1 MFNIIKNQ
9 IITFFIAI
17 FLLIFNCTY
26 SLSEKF
32 NEIKHLKTINN
43 QIITNYDVKKEYNYL
58 MSLNENLKKLPL
70 EDILK
75 IAEES
80 LTREIIKSDE
90 IRKFIDIENFK
101 NQKVVED
108 VVLDVMKKL
117 NFNNIAELEEHLVS
131 YDLSVDDLKNKLLI
145 EILWNQLIVT
155 KYQDKINID
164 KDNLIKRIEE
174 ENLLEN
180 DIIQYNLSEIV
191 FEINDNNELNS
202 KKKIINESIL
212 NNGFENTANK
222 FSISNT
228 STLGGYIGEI
238 KENQLSNYIKK
249 SLFFLEIGEITDAIN
264 IGSNYLI
271 LRINDKKIIQ
281 EKTDKKLLL
290 KKMIDFERQKQLDT
304 YSQLH
309 FNKLKINTFINEF

>member
-1 MFNIIKNQ
+1 MLNIIKNQ
-9 IITFFIAI
+9 IITFLIAI

-32 NEIKHLKTINN
+32 NEIKLLKTINN

-58 MSLNENLKKLPL
+58 LSLNENLKKLSL
-70 EDILK
+70 EDVLK

-90 IRKFIDIENFK
+90 IKKFIDIENLK

-108 VVLDVMKKL
+108 VVLDIMKKL
-117 NFNNIAELEEHLVS
+117 NFDNIAELEEHLAS

-155 KYQDKINID
+155 KYQDKININ

-174 ENLLEN
+174 ENLLNN
-180 DIIQYNLSEIV
+180 DIIQYDLSEIV

-238 KENQLSNYIKK
+238 KENQLSNNIKK

-281 EKTDKKLLL
+281 EKIDKKLLL

-304 YSQLH
+304 YSQIH

>member
-1 MFNIIKNQ
+1 MLNIIKNQ
-9 IITFFIAI
+9 ITTFLIAI
-17 FLLIFNCTY
+17 FLFIFKSTY
-26 SLSEKF
+26 SFSEKF
-32 NEIKHLKTINN
+32 NEIKLLKTINN

-58 MSLNENLKKLPL
+58 LSLNENLKKLSL

-90 IRKFIDIENFK
+90 IRKFVDIENFK

-108 VVLDVMKKL
+108 VVLDIMKKL
-117 NFNNIAELEEHLVS
+117 NFDNITELEEHLAS

-155 KYQDKINID
+155 KYQDKININ

-174 ENLLEN
+174 ENLLKN
-180 DIIQYNLSEIV
+180 DIIQYDLSEIV
-191 FEINDNNELNS
+191 FEINDNNELKS

-212 NNGFENTANK
+212 DNGFENTANK

-228 STLGGYIGEI
+228 SRLGGYIGEI
-238 KENQLSNYIKK
+238 KENQLSNNIKE
-249 SLFFLEIGEITDAIN
+249 SLSLLEIGEITDPIN

-271 LRINDKKIIQ
+271 LRVNDKKIIQ
-281 EKTDKKLLL
+281 EKIDKKLFL
-290 KKMIDFERQKQLDT
+290 KKMIDFEKQKQLDT
-304 YSQLH
+304 YSQIH
-309 FNKLKINTFINEF
+309 FNKLKINTLINEF

>member
-1 MFNIIKNQ
+1 MLNIIKNQ
-9 IITFFIAI
+9 ITTFLIAI
-17 FLLIFNCTY
+17 FLFIFKSTY
-26 SLSEKF
+26 SFSEKF
-32 NEIKHLKTINN
+32 NEIKLLKTINN

-58 MSLNENLKKLPL
+58 LSLNENLKKLSL

-90 IRKFIDIENFK
+90 IRKFVDIENFK

-108 VVLDVMKKL
+108 VVLDIMKKL
-117 NFNNIAELEEHLVS
+117 NFDNITELEEHLAS

-155 KYQDKINID
+155 KYQDKININ

-174 ENLLEN
+174 ENLLKN
-180 DIIQYNLSEIV
+180 DIIQYDLSEIV
-191 FEINDNNELNS
+191 FEINDNNELKS

-212 NNGFENTANK
+212 DNGFENTANK

-228 STLGGYIGEI
+228 SRLGGYIGEI
-238 KENQLSNYIKK
+238 KENQLSNNIKE
-249 SLFFLEIGEITDAIN
+249 SLSLLEIGEITDPIN

-271 LRINDKKIIQ
+271 LRVNDKKIIQ
-281 EKTDKKLLL
+281 EKIDKKLFL
-290 KKMIDFERQKQLDT
+290 KKMIDFEKQKQLDT
-304 YSQLH
+304 YSQIH

>member
-1 MFNIIKNQ
+1 MLNIIKNQ
-9 IITFFIAI
+9 IITFLIAI

-32 NEIKHLKTINN
+32 NEIKLLKTINN

-58 MSLNENLKKLPL
+58 LSLNENLKKLSL
-70 EDILK
+70 EDVLK

-90 IRKFIDIENFK
+90 IKKFIDIENLK

-117 NFNNIAELEEHLVS
+117 NFNNIAELEQHLVS

-174 ENLLEN
+174 ENLLKN
-180 DIIQYNLSEIV
+180 DIIQYDLSEIV

-202 KKKIINESIL
+202 KKK
-212 NNGFENTANK
+212 NN
-222 FSISNT
+222 
-228 STLGGYIGEI
+228 
-238 KENQLSNYIKK
+238 
-249 SLFFLEIGEITDAIN
+249 
-264 IGSNYLI
+264 
-271 LRINDKKIIQ
+271 
-281 EKTDKKLLL
+281 
-290 KKMIDFERQKQLDT
+290 
-304 YSQLH
+304 
-309 FNKLKINTFINEF
+309 